1 MSTVVIEESVRIPD
15 RVVDLKAFRAW
26 ARSASFP
33 QKGRIAFLDGEV
45 WIDMSP
51 EELFTHNVVKG
62 RFAVVLDGLVT
73 SSRLGRYFHD
83 RTLVSNPEA
92 DLSTEPDGTL
102 VTYDSFRSGRVRMV
116 KGKHG
121 VMELEGSPDIV
132 LEVVSPSSVKKD
144 TVVLRELYW
153 KAGVREYWLIDA
165 RRAQPRFDLL
175 RRGRSDWLLSRGQGG
190 WLASGVPGR
199 SFRLFVKPDEI
210 GLAEYTLEVR

>member
-1 MSTVVIEESVRIPD
+1 M
-15 RVVDLKAFRAW
+15 
-26 ARSASFP
+26 
-33 QKGRIAFLDGEV
+33 
-45 WIDMSP
+45 
-51 EELFTHNVVKG
+51 
-62 RFAVVLDGLVT
+62 LDGLVT